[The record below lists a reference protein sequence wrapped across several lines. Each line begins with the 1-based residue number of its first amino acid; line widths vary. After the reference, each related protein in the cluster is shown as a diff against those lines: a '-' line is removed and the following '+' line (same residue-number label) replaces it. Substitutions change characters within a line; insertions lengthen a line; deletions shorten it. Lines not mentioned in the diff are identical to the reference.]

1 MAEIADLHNFDIQ
14 NSQVNL
20 WVFKKSTTGQPPQ
33 IKFTGYWVSLS
44 ENVINKLKETAALC
58 RLSLTETIE
67 YGLLAQNNEGSALRV
82 PLIETHAD
90 KIITES
96 LDQLPAKRV
105 TAMKKMQNASFY
117 AVKFSSTAGNFYC
130 VKKTDDS
137 WKTKKRS
144 GAINTLFK
152 ANILEIDDSPT
163 FNLAKTFD
171 FFILNDSLFIGAKK
185 QFESIL
191 NHKAAHENDFVQLL
205 AEPEFQQIFT
215 DTGQVKIYV
224 GTNAIQLRRASAIR
238 QKRNYLDPIFMQNLR
253 AEFAG
258 FGLLINFDQHGKI
271 LPSIDSCPD
280 IFKALLDHRLK
291 SHFSGRIYDVQN
303 TESISP
309 RP

>member
-1 MAEIADLHNFDIQ
+1 M
-14 NSQVNL
+14 
-20 WVFKKSTTGQPPQ
+20 
-33 IKFTGYWVSLS
+33 
-44 ENVINKLKETAALC
+44 
-58 RLSLTETIE
+58 
-67 YGLLAQNNEGSALRV
+67 
-82 PLIETHAD
+82 
-90 KIITES
+90 
-96 LDQLPAKRV
+96 
-105 TAMKKMQNASFY
+105 
-117 AVKFSSTAGNFYC
+117 
-130 VKKTDDS
+130 
-137 WKTKKRS
+137 
-144 GAINTLFK
+144 
-152 ANILEIDDSPT
+152 
-163 FNLAKTFD
+163 
-171 FFILNDSLFIGAKK
+171 NDSLFIGAKK

>member
-117 AVKFSSTAGNFYC
+117 AVKFSSAAGNLYC

-253 AEFAG
+253 AEFAS
-258 FGLLINFDQHGKI
+258 FGLLINFDQYGKI